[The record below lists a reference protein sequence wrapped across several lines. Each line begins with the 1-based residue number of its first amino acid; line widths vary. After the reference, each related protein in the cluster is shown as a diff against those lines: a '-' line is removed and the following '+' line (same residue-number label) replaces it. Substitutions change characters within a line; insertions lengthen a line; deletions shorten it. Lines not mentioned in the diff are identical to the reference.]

1 MTFVIVAILLILFI
15 FAPSIWAKYI
25 FKKYAVEIDALAG
38 TGGELAEHLVKRLE
52 LAEVQIEEGE
62 QNENYYDPEN
72 KLVKLS
78 PENFNGKSLTAISV
92 AAHEIGHALQDKFNY
107 RPLSLRSRLAKLS
120 WFAEK
125 IAAMLL
131 IAFPFITL
139 LTRTPAISIFTLAC
153 GLFILLLPVLVHLIT
168 LPVEWDASFKRAL
181 PVLIAG
187 EYIPES
193 AIPIAKQILTA
204 AALTYFAASL
214 ASILNFYRWLIFLRR

>member
-1 MTFVIVAILLILFI
+1 MMLAIAATLLISLI
-15 FAPSIWAKYI
+15 FGPQMWAKHV
-25 FKKYAVEIDALAG
+25 FKKYAIDIDTLPG
-38 TGGELAEHLVKRLE
+38 TGGELAKHLINRLE
-52 LAEVQIEEGE
+52 LGEVHVEEGE

-78 PENFNGKSLTAISV
+78 PDNFNGKSLTAITV
-92 AAHEIGHALQDKFNY
+92 AAHEIGHAIQDQIGY

-120 WFAEK
+120 WFSEK
-125 IAAMLL
+125 IAAILL
-131 IAFPFITL
+131 VAFPFISL
-139 LTRTPAISIFTLAC
+139 LTRVPAVGIFTLLC
-153 GLFILLLPVLVHLIT
+153 GITILILPVVVNLIT

-204 AALTYFAASL
+204 AALTYLAASL
-214 ASILNFYRWLIFLRR
+214 SSILNFYRWLIFLRR